1 MLWCTQFL
9 NNCLFDV
16 RYIRHKNKCD
26 LVELNTKIW
35 DLIWITSVES
45 SMNWECFGQAQGK
58 MGNHIA
64 CAFQGPQLSFLWLPP
79 PWGPTFSCSELSYI
93 SPHPCSQNSS
103 EEGLLNQS
111 FNVVWCQCPSHAK
124 CSPPPQNLTHR
135 TQDCAWHTG
144 ALHTHVLQGWK
155 AGSICVLSLNLSLG
169 NETQRY
175 VKQITWGETWK
186 EQMKWVGCG
195 KWAPPRDYLLTSH
208 SLHLLSSMCVLV
220 YILDTHTYSGVG
232 LT

>member
-124 CSPPPQNLTHR
+124 CSPPAPESHPSDPGLCLAYRSPPHS
-135 TQDCAWHTG
+135 CVTG
-144 ALHTHVLQGWK
+144 MKGW
-155 AGSICVLSLNLSLG
+155 
-169 NETQRY
+169 E
-175 VKQITWGETWK
+175 
-186 EQMKWVGCG
+186 
-195 KWAPPRDYLLTSH
+195 YLCFKS
-208 SLHLLSSMCVLV
+208 
-220 YILDTHTYSGVG
+220 
-232 LT
+232 